1 MNRVLPIILISI
13 FLTSM
18 FIVPTTLVG
27 LNDNVVMQSLAAP
40 AQMSRDARVA
50 IYDEDNVTV
59 PAYSNAE
66 NLTNHL
72 DELETLL
79 EDAGHSVTRL
89 TTADILNHELLT
101 IDYDV
106 FILVNNLPRES
117 ISLLVKEF
125 WLGGGSI
132 LSFNSPLSYLF
143 YEGFL
148 EYGMTDDGLI
158 THWMYV
164 PSDTQNVT
172 SRHSTM
178 KDYHFNDTVSERIAN
193 WMTTSTFVLE
203 DMDVNYDVTGMLS
216 IFSAPIF
223 VTAFAVNNGNKGGK
237 IVQLPGDGSSIPA
250 DFESIIVDSVEWLIP
265 RPRGRVAYDL
275 SHQPRLSVDSWDGE
289 FSTLTDPIS
298 NFAQFRNLAVNHTF
312 TYDKFYPTSTA
323 NFTSERLA
331 DYDIL
336 VLPWPD
342 LNYTSSEIQVVEEW
356 VSGGGSLLVLGD
368 RHDFPGP
375 NPGDLAINSLLQ
387 NFDMSLGT
395 NNILGSISATPGSHV
410 TVESCNSLAMGNRN
424 HLVVLANATAIWF
437 EGADPVVAA
446 QEFGQGRAILSADM
460 NIFDSSGITLGYN
473 LRFALNVLVWLS
485 SNDAEILLFDDYQG
499 ITCSAARA
507 LLDLGLSFQVFT
519 NRSYLDDFIDSKTW
533 DLIIYNAVNYLQEL
547 IILDELYAYA
557 DDGGKLI
564 MTYWNLDDNP
574 THPLWSKLG
583 VEYSSS
589 LSGTPSMYIWDASH
603 PIFTEPND
611 HGGHNYT
618 SVVLFGDDGDAMTV
632 RPGFTAL
639 AGISVDVQDGNAA
652 IVVSNVKQTLFNGFL
667 IDNFETDEDDSTY
680 EDRIELW
687 QNEITYIL
695 APSGG
700 GFQLDLTTLLIIGGA
715 AIALIVIIALVMRH
729 RSSGPAPTPKKKSTK
744 KK

>member
-1 MNRVLPIILISI
+1 
-13 FLTSM
+13 M
-18 FIVPTTLVG
+18 FIVPTALVG
-27 LNDNVVMQSLAAP
+27 MNNNVTMQSLATP
-40 AQMSRDARVA
+40 AQIPHEARVA
-50 IYDEDNVTV
+50 IYDESNVTV
-59 PAYSNAE
+59 PSYSSAE

-72 DELETLL
+72 DELETIL
-79 EDAGHSVTRL
+79 EGAGHTVTRL

-106 FILVNNLPRES
+106 FIMVNNLPRES
-117 ISLLVKEF
+117 ISMLVKEF

-148 EYGMTDDGLI
+148 QNGMADDGLSS
-158 THWMYV
+158 HWAYL
-164 PSDTQNVT
+164 PSDTFNVT
-172 SRHSTM
+172 ARHPTM
-178 KDYHFNDTVSERIAN
+178 KDYHINDTVSERTAN
-193 WMTTSTFVLE
+193 WMTTWTTVLGN
-203 DMDVNYDVTGMLS
+203 MDVNNYVTGMLCNS
-216 IFSAPIF
+216 SFQF
-223 VTAFAVNNGNKGGK
+223 YVTGFAVDNVNKGGR
-237 IVQLPGDGSSIPA
+237 IVQLPGDGSSIPT

-265 RPRGRVAYDL
+265 KPKGRIAYDL
-275 SHQPRLSVDSWDGE
+275 SHQPRLSVDDWDGE
-289 FSTLTDPIS
+289 FSTLTDPVS
-298 NFAQFRNLAVNHTF
+298 NFAQFRNLAANHTYTF
-312 TYDKFYPTSTA
+312 DKFYPTSTS

-331 DYDIL
+331 GYDVL

-342 LNYTSSEIQVVEEW
+342 LNYTSSEIQAVEEW
-356 VSGGGSLLVLGD
+356 VNGGGSLLVLGD

-387 NFDMSLGT
+387 SFDMSLGT
-395 NNILGSISATPGSHV
+395 NNILGGLSATPGTHV
-410 TVESCNSLAMGNRN
+410 TLESCNSLAMGNRN

-437 EGADPVVAA
+437 EGTDPVVAV
-446 QEFGQGRAILSADM
+446 QEFGEGRAILSADM
-460 NIFDSSGITLGYN
+460 NIFDGGQIGQDDN
-473 LRFALNVLVWLS
+473 LRFALNVLNWLT

-507 LLDLGLSFQVFT
+507 LLDMGLSFQVFT

-533 DLIIYNAVNYLQEL
+533 DLIIYNAVMHLQEL
-547 IILDELYAYA
+547 LILDELYAYA
-557 DDGGKLI
+557 DDGGKMI

-583 VEYSSS
+583 VEYSST
-589 LSGTPSMYIWDASH
+589 LSGEPTMYIWDATH

-618 SVVLFGDDGDAMTV
+618 SIPLFLDDGDAMTV

-639 AGISVDVQDGNAA
+639 AGTSVTAQDGNAV

-667 IDNFETDEDDSTY
+667 IDDFGTDEDDSTY
-680 EDRIELW
+680 EDRVELW
-687 QNEITYIL
+687 ENEITFML

-700 GFQLDLTTLLIIGGA
+700 GFPIDLTTLLIIGGA
-715 AIALIVIIALVMRH
+715 ALVLIIIIALVMRR
-729 RSSGPAPTPKKKSTK
+729 RSSAPAPKPKKKSAK

>member
-1 MNRVLPIILISI
+1 MIVISI
-13 FLTSM
+13 FLVSM
-18 FIVPTTLVG
+18 FIVPTALVG
-27 LNDNVVMQSLAAP
+27 MSNNVTMQSLAIP
-40 AQMSRDARVA
+40 AQIPHEARVA
-50 IYDEDNVTV
+50 IYDEANVTV
-59 PAYSNAE
+59 PAYSSAE

-72 DELETLL
+72 DELETIL
-79 EDAGHSVTRL
+79 EGSGHTVARL

-106 FILVNNLPRES
+106 FIMVNNLPRES
-117 ISLLVKEF
+117 ISMLVKEF

-143 YEGFL
+143 YEDFL
-148 EYGMTDDGLI
+148 QYGMTDDGL
-158 THWMYV
+158 TSHWLYL
-164 PSDTQNVT
+164 PSDTYNVT
-172 SRHSTM
+172 ARHPTM
-178 KDYHFNDTVSERIAN
+178 KDYHINDTVSERTAN
-193 WMTTSTFVLE
+193 WMTTSTLVLD
-203 DMDVNYDVTGMLS
+203 DMDVNHYVTGMLS
-216 IFSAPIF
+216 NVSFQLY
-223 VTAFAVNNGNKGGK
+223 VTGFAVDNVNKGGR
-237 IVQLPGDGSSIPA
+237 IVQLPGDGSSIPT

-265 RPRGRVAYDL
+265 KPKGRIAYDL

-289 FSTLTDPIS
+289 FSTLTDPIA
-298 NFAQFRNLAVNHTF
+298 NFAKFRNLAVNHTYTF
-312 TYDKFYPTSTA
+312 DKFYPTSTS

-331 DYDIL
+331 GYDVL

-342 LNYTSSEIQVVEEW
+342 LNYTASEIQVVEEW
-356 VSGGGSLLVLGD
+356 VSGGGSLLVLGH

-395 NNILGSISATPGSHV
+395 NNIAGTIYATRGTHV
-410 TVESCNSLAMGNRN
+410 TLESCDSLAMGNRN
-424 HLVVLANATAIWF
+424 HLIVLANATAIWF
-437 EGADPVVAA
+437 DGTDPVVAA
-446 QEFGQGRAILSADM
+446 QEFGQGRAILSACM
-460 NIFDSSGITLGYN
+460 NIFDGGWISLEDN
-473 LRFALNVLVWLS
+473 LRFALNVLNWLT
-485 SNDAEILLFDDYQG
+485 SNDAEILLYDDYQG
-499 ITCSAARA
+499 ITSSAARA

-583 VEYSSS
+583 VEYSST
-589 LSGTPSMYIWDASH
+589 LSGEPTMYIWDASH

-618 SVVLFGDDGDAMTV
+618 SIPLFGDDGDAMTV

-639 AGISVDVQDGNAA
+639 AGISVNVEDGNAA

-667 IDNFETDEDDSTY
+667 IDNFGTDEDDSTY

-687 QNEITYIL
+687 ENEITFML

-700 GFQLDLTTLLIIGGA
+700 GFPLDLTTLLIIGGA
-715 AIALIVIIALVMRH
+715 AIALIVIIALVMRR
-729 RSSGPAPTPKKKSTK
+729 RSSAPAPKPKKKSTK